1 MQSGHPQ
8 TCSRAHPK
16 RCRGALQAPRI
27 SQPLTGPCKLLSY
40 APWTRKEAVARAL
53 GHRLTPQPQAA
64 RYSFSAPNGAMQI
77 IELRPMDTKRSGRAR
92 LGARLH
98 HSPKPRAT
106 LSQPLTGPCRL
117 RAPFYRL
124 FGAPISPKSRKKAR
138 SHAPWVLFL
147 FIIIGTY
154 IICLG
159 EIGGSR
165 RRNTAPNFSEPN
177 NTDYDK

>member
-1 MQSGHPQ
+1 MV
-8 TCSRAHPK
+8 PK
-16 RCRGALQAPRI
+16 
-27 SQPLTGPCKLLSY
+27 
-40 APWTRKEAVARAL
+40 L
-53 GHRLTPQPQAA
+53 GHKSTQIITPHGNRVGAAACLWVTLLAVGTPTDMQPRPPKAVS
-64 RYSFSAPNGAMQI
+64 RSFTSTSDFSAPNGAMQI

-117 RAPFYRL
+117 RAPFCRL